1 VARARAWWAAR
12 EPLDRAFWRRDV
24 PAWFCSMFLHGCII
38 VGMTLIATTEVYEE
52 HLAPLLAETVEEL
65 DPLTTSE
72 EFSYSETPQE
82 EIGSS
87 SSGTGEVDFSV
98 APVMSLEPT
107 LGGLEMQ
114 SAPPEVVDLAPMRE
128 EIQLATGPKFTENL
142 PVMGA
147 AGVGAVGTGGAIDR
161 ITQEI
166 LLSLE
171 ERPTLVVW
179 LFDQSGSLARQRDDI
194 IKRFKRIYEELGV
207 VEASGNKAF
216 ARHEDKPLLTSVV
229 AFGQNVTFLTPKPTD
244 DINEITAAVGDIET
258 DESGVEQTFGAVTQA
273 IERYRVLRTQ
283 EPRRNIKIVLFTDET
298 GDDEDALDRTVTIA
312 RRLEI
317 PIYCIGVPA
326 PFGRRD
332 ASIKYVDPDPKFDQ
346 TPQWIPVRQGPE
358 SFMPELV
365 KIGEE
370 NEDPLD
376 SGFGPY
382 SLTRL
387 CFETGGIF
395 FSVHPNR
402 TEGDGVSREKTA
414 VLSARFRHFFD
425 PDVMRNYRPDYVSI
439 KEYQRLI
446 SQNRARQALV
456 QAAQMSWVTPME
468 SPQLQFRKRNE
479 ADLAGQLS
487 RAQQDAAVLEPKIN
501 RLYETL
507 ARGEADRKRL
517 TTPRWQA
524 GYDLSLGR
532 VLALKVRTEGYN
544 AMLAKAKQ
552 GMQFKDP
559 KNDTWVLVRD
569 NEISVGSAL
578 EKQAKEAK
586 SNLERVVQEH
596 PGTPWAMLAER
607 ELREP
612 FGWKW
617 EERYTGVNEPAVA
630 NNVPRRA
637 PQPMKPPPPRR
648 TPKL

>member
-1 VARARAWWAAR
+1 
-12 EPLDRAFWRRDV
+12 
-24 PAWFCSMFLHGCII
+24 
-38 VGMTLIATTEVYEE
+38 
-52 HLAPLLAETVEEL
+52 
-65 DPLTTSE
+65 
-72 EFSYSETPQE
+72 
-82 EIGSS
+82 
-87 SSGTGEVDFSV
+87 
-98 APVMSLEPT
+98 
-107 LGGLEMQ
+107 
-114 SAPPEVVDLAPMRE
+114 
-128 EIQLATGPKFTENL
+128 
-142 PVMGA
+142 
-147 AGVGAVGTGGAIDR
+147 
-161 ITQEI
+161 
-166 LLSLE
+166 
-171 ERPTLVVW
+171 
-179 LFDQSGSLARQRDDI
+179 
-194 IKRFKRIYEELGV
+194 
-207 VEASGNKAF
+207 
-216 ARHEDKPLLTSVV
+216 
-229 AFGQNVTFLTPKPTD
+229 
-244 DINEITAAVGDIET
+244 
-258 DESGVEQTFGAVTQA
+258 
-273 IERYRVLRTQ
+273 
-283 EPRRNIKIVLFTDET
+283 
-298 GDDEDALDRTVTIA
+298 
-312 RRLEI
+312 
-317 PIYCIGVPA
+317 
-326 PFGRRD
+326 
-332 ASIKYVDPDPKFDQ
+332 
-346 TPQWIPVRQGPE
+346 
-358 SFMPELV
+358 
-365 KIGEE
+365 
-370 NEDPLD
+370 
-376 SGFGPY
+376 
-382 SLTRL
+382 
-387 CFETGGIF
+387 
-395 FSVHPNR
+395 
-402 TEGDGVSREKTA
+402 

-630 NNVPRRA
+630 NNVPRPA